1 MTTKIPVELSST
13 PGIVDGSN
21 ATAITIDSNENV
33 GIGNTS
39 PSATLDVAG
48 RFTVSSNDGHSDTK
62 ISSTSN
68 RDPRLYF
75 LEGST
80 QRALIQSTAGTSQL
94 LFSTGSTERM
104 RIDSG
109 GDVAI
114 NSTTA
119 DPLSLSFTGTGL
131 ALNEDSGTA
140 FMQIDSGNGSR
151 IDFGVS
157 GSRNTTLYA
166 DANGAELSRTTNHPI
181 HFKTNNTERMRIDS
195 GGALL
200 VGKTADNLT
209 DSGFTLKK
217 RVGSDHAQLT
227 CVGGGS
233 TSVETYYIYDSTN
246 SEFEFFVSYA
256 GAVYYRSLVSLSDE
270 RKKDNIAD
278 ITFGLDAI
286 KELRPVSFD
295 WKNNKGNDQL
305 GFLAQEVETTS
316 LKQLVSTYKDENI
329 EDCKSLNKEQMIP
342 VLVKAIQEQQDIIED
357 LKSRIET
364 LEG

>member
-166 DANGAELSRTTNHPI
+166 DANGAELSR
-181 HFKTNNTERMRIDS
+181 
-195 GGALL
+195 
-200 VGKTADNLT
+200 
-209 DSGFTLKK
+209 
-217 RVGSDHAQLT
+217 
-227 CVGGGS
+227 
-233 TSVETYYIYDSTN
+233 
-246 SEFEFFVSYA
+246 
-256 GAVYYRSLVSLSDE
+256 
-270 RKKDNIAD
+270 
-278 ITFGLDAI
+278 
-286 KELRPVSFD
+286 
-295 WKNNKGNDQL
+295 
-305 GFLAQEVETTS
+305 
-316 LKQLVSTYKDENI
+316 
-329 EDCKSLNKEQMIP
+329 
-342 VLVKAIQEQQDIIED
+342 
-357 LKSRIET
+357 
-364 LEG
+364 